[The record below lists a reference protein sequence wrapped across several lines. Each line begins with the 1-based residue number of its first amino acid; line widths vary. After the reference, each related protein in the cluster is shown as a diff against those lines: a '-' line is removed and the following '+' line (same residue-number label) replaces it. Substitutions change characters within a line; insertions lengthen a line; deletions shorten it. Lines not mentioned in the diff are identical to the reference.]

1 MTDRRFFLRP
11 LVAACSLVVLAGC
24 ATSTMPIS
32 MEERQ
37 QSLPEQRAMLS
48 QSQEPLQGP
57 VSLEEALARALK
69 YNLDSRVKLMEEAL
83 AMRQFDLSRVDLL
96 PRLTAAAGYT
106 TRNNDLASSSQDFV
120 SGEQSLVPSISSE
133 RQRSLVDLGLS
144 WNVLDFGVSYYQ
156 SKQNADRM
164 LVAQERRRKTVHQVM
179 QQVRQAYWQM
189 AGAQKME
196 KRLQKIITDA
206 RKALA
211 DSRKIQA
218 ERLVSPMETLGY
230 QRQLLEIIRQL
241 EAVND
246 ELSQARPRLAS
257 LMNLEPGTSF
267 EVMVPEQREIHPL
280 KMSVEQVEEAALL
293 NRPELMEARYNER
306 IGVLET
312 RKAMARLLPG
322 IEFSVG
328 THYDSNDFLVNKS
341 WRDAGLRVSWN
352 LLNVLNAPAIQGAAK
367 AQEELARHQH
377 MALSMAVLTQSHV
390 AYRDYLSRLG
400 QHELAQE
407 LNQVEVQILEQ
418 TRNATRTDMQ
428 GRLQEVRAA
437 ASALVAE
444 LRDHHSYAS
453 LQGAYGQLLATI
465 GWDPLPAE
473 LERHDL
479 AGLRQNLRKTDGKW
493 VRLLGGGS

>member
-1 MTDRRFFLRP
+1 MNKRLDLRP
-11 LVAACSLVVLAGC
+11 LAAACSLVVLAGC
-24 ATSTMPIS
+24 ATTTMPIS
-32 MEERQ
+32 MEERHKTL
-37 QSLPEQRAMLS
+37 SEQRVALVG
-48 QSQEPLQGP
+48 SQEPLSGP
-57 VSLEEALARALK
+57 VSLEEAMARALK
-69 YNLDSRVKLMEEAL
+69 YNLDARVKLMEEAL

-96 PRLTAAAGYT
+96 PKLTLAAGYS
-106 TRNNDLASSSQDFV
+106 TRSNDLASSSMDFNT
-120 SGEQSLVPSISSE
+120 GEQSLVPSISSE
-133 RQRSLVDLGLS
+133 RQRAVVDLGLS

-156 SKQNADRM
+156 SQQNADRLLM
-164 LVAQERRRKTVHQVM
+164 AQERRRKTIHQVM

-189 AGAQKME
+189 AGAQLME
-196 KRLQKIITDA
+196 KRLQDIISDA

-211 DSRKIQA
+211 DSRKVQG
-218 ERLVSPMETLGY
+218 ERLVSPMETLSY

-241 EAVND
+241 ESVND

-257 LMNLEPGTSF
+257 LMNMEPGVAF
-267 EVMVPEQREIHPL
+267 EVLVPEHRPAPRLE
-280 KMSVEQVEEAALL
+280 MSVEQVEEAALL

-312 RKAMARLLPG
+312 RKAVARLLPG

-328 THYDSNDFLVNKS
+328 AHHDSNDFLVNKS

-352 LLNVLNAPAIQGAAK
+352 LLNVLNAPAITGAAK
-367 AQEELARHQH
+367 AQEALSRHQH

-390 AYRDYLSRLG
+390 AYRDYRGRLG
-400 QHELAQE
+400 QYQLAQE
-407 LNQVEVQILEQ
+407 LNDVEQQILVQ
-418 TRNATRTDMQ
+418 MRNATRSDMQ

-465 GWDPLPAE
+465 GWDPVPGSVDG
-473 LERHDL
+473 HDL
-479 AGLRQNLRKTDGKW
+479 GTLKKSFQDMDIRWAQ
-493 VRLLGGGS
+493 RLQGGS